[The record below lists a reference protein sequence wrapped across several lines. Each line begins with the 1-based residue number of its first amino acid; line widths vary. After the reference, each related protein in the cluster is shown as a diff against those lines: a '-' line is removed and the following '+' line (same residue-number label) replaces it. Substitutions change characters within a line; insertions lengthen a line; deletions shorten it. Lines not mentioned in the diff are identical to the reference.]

1 MGVSLNDGTPI
12 SHPKMIIFS
21 RKTHGIVGETHHFGK
36 PPYIPRAPND
46 LYFGRSPPK
55 KTRSFE
61 LPPMSPERRQE
72 AGKTKLETVFHMSMR
87 FWWEILR
94 LKKNT
99 KFDILVISRI
109 WYNMY

>member
-21 RKTHGIVGETHHFGK
+21 RKTNGIVGETHHFGK

-55 KTRSFE
+55 KNRSFE
-61 LPPMSPERRQE
+61 LPSVSPQRRQE
-72 AGKTKLETVFHMSMR
+72 AEENKWRR
-87 FWWEILR
+87 FFICRWDSDE
-94 LKKNT
+94 
-99 KFDILVISRI
+99 KF
-109 WYNMY
+109 